1 MDYDEYYEVLKYCK
15 SILDKKTSEVRGFEI
30 RGLEKPPRFA
40 EDSEY
45 HSGLGSAIGAIE
57 ELLEEVRQAESR
69 AESAERERDKLKALL
84 SRAQENM
91 GWIATIYV
99 KEDLEIGPIY
109 DFEGSIMEKATN
121 AIYRELV
128 PRLNEFVECRVQPDY
143 SRMGTPVI
151 CAKLS
156 LVRPERKRDNG

>member
-1 MDYDEYYEVLKYCK
+1 MHTKPEKRPKRLW
-15 SILDKKTSEVRGFEI
+15 KKWRISSDQKT
-30 RGLEKPPRFA
+30 L
-40 EDSEY
+40 Y
-45 HSGLGSAIGAIE
+45 
-57 ELLEEVRQAESR
+57 
-69 AESAERERDKLKALL
+69 KA
-84 SRAQENM
+84 AH
-91 GWIATIYV
+91 G
-99 KEDLEIGPIY
+99 
-109 DFEGSIMEKATN
+109 EGSIMEKATN

>member
-1 MDYDEYYEVLKYCK
+1 MDYNEYYDALKYYE
-15 SILDKKTSEVRGFEI
+15 SILRKKTSLDFRGVDKKPTECI
-30 RGLEKPPRFA
+30 EDGHYHAGLT
-40 EDSEY
+40 
-45 HSGLGSAIGAIE
+45 GAINTIE
-57 ELLEEVRQAESR
+57 KLLVEVKKAESR
-69 AESAERERDKLKALL
+69 ADTAERERDELKDLL
-84 SRAQENM
+84 SQAQENM

-109 DFEGSIMEKATN
+109 DMEGAIMEKATN

-156 LVRPERKRDNG
+156 LVRPERKKRNG

>member
-1 MDYDEYYEVLKYCK
+1 MDYNEYYDALKYYE
-15 SILDKKTSEVRGFEI
+15 SILRKKTSLDFRGFDKKPTECI
-30 RGLEKPPRFA
+30 EDAQYHAGLT
-40 EDSEY
+40 
-45 HSGLGSAIGAIE
+45 GAINAIE
-57 ELLEEVRQAESR
+57 KLLVEVKKAESR
-69 AESAERERDKLKALL
+69 ANTAERERDELKALL
-84 SRAQENM
+84 SRVQENM

-109 DFEGSIMEKATN
+109 DIEGSIMEKATN